1 MNLLQLVIVDM
12 RLKVD
17 VNRRITLFVS
27 TTVIDRFHSR
37 DKNLDNRCY
46 AAILV
51 YRNENKAK
59 SVPRKSNGVVYG
71 CEMWK

>member
-1 MNLLQLVIVDM
+1 MITVKFYSQ
-12 RLKVD
+12 RFT
-17 VNRRITLFVS
+17 VNVTII
-27 TTVIDRFHSR
+27 IDRFHSR

-51 YRNENKAK
+51 YRNVNKAK

>member
-1 MNLLQLVIVDM
+1 M
-12 RLKVD
+12 
-17 VNRRITLFVS
+17 VNNTAIA
-27 TTVIDRFHSR
+27 IDCFHSR

-51 YRNENKAK
+51 YRNVNKAK